1 MQLNG
6 VHHIGL
12 NVRNLDR
19 AEEFYINVLGFQVA
33 ERYSEKIRHLML
45 DTGHATLHL
54 FETPDLNMHDATE
67 CLGEQGYAHIAF
79 GTSRKKFPK
88 IIKELKSK
96 NIIFRGPLIL
106 GKGESVH
113 FKDPDGNHLEIR
125 CPALHQLPSKK

>member
-19 AEEFYINVLGFQVA
+19 AEKFYTDLLGFQVK
-33 ERYSEKIRHLML
+33 ERYAEKIRHLML
-45 DTGHATLHL
+45 DTGSTTLHL
-54 FETPDLNMHDATE
+54 FETPDLNMQDAIE

-79 GTSRKKFPK
+79 STIREKFPK
-88 IIKELKSK
+88 IVEELKRK
-96 NIIFRGPLIL
+96 NIVFRGPLIL

-125 CPALHQLPSKK
+125 CPAKRR